1 MLQQPI
7 HMRDQITNRIE
18 IIMQDN
24 KPPLLVKAEEF
35 SVALLLVFVFVLGL
49 SV

>member
-1 MLQQPI
+1 
-7 HMRDQITNRIE
+7 MRDQISNRIE

-24 KPPLLVKAEEF
+24 KPSLLVKAEEF
-35 SVALLLVFVFVLGL
+35 SVAILLILVFVWGL

>member
-7 HMRDQITNRIE
+7 HMRDQVTNRIE

-24 KPPLLVKAEEF
+24 KPSIFIKAEEF
-35 SVALLLVFVFVLGL
+35 SVAALLVLVFVIGL
-49 SV
+49 SI